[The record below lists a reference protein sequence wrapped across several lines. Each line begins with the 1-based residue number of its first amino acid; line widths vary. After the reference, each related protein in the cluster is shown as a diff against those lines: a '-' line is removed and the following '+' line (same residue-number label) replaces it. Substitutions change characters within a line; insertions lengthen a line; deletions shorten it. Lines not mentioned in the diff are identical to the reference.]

1 MNVAPGE
8 LVALYGPS
16 GSGKST
22 LLLLVAALLAPD
34 AGSIRFEG
42 RDLASLSARQA
53 AAYRMRDIGIV
64 RQKLELIPGLS
75 AIDNAGLKLAGSHV
89 GIREAQRRVLPLLDR
104 LGLGERLSHRP
115 GELSMGERPRVLIA
129 RALSGGARP
138 PAGGRADREP
148 RHAPKPRRARPPRGH
163 LPGTPRRDAPRHAR
177 PTG

>member
-53 AAYRMRDIGIV
+53 ATYRMRDIGIV

-115 GELSMGERPRVLIA
+115 GELSMGERQRVLIA
-129 RALSGGARP
+129 RALSV
-138 PAGGRADREP
+138 EP
-148 RHAPKPRRARPPRGH
+148 RLLLA
-163 LPGTPRRDAPRHAR
+163 DE
-177 PTG
+177 PTGSLDTHRSRDVLGLLADICQERRVGMLLVTDHPQA